1 MARPSTG
8 TPGLNRYNRA
18 MESFWSALRNQR
30 AFKALH
36 YREFR
41 LVTGCQM
48 FGNLGTWMDE
58 LSRGWLIYQLTDSVV
73 QLGLVRGIQFIPL
86 LLFSPIAGSAADRYS
101 RKTLLLI
108 SQAMNALLF
117 AVLAV
122 LIFTKSIEPW
132 HVYVTAILA
141 GIMQVIQHP
150 ARTSLVSDTVP
161 MEYLTNAIGLT
172 SLVYNAAR
180 LLGPALAGALIGLAD
195 TGGAYT
201 VQAVF
206 LFLATVWASM
216 LHPMP
221 AQAKGRQRE
230 PFFRS
235 IVMGWK
241 YAWHNESVRAGIF
254 CTMAVSLLIFPFATL
269 LPVFARDLLGVG
281 ASGQGLLLAAMG
293 VGALVSAGIITL
305 SGHKL
310 QRGKVMLDSSLYYA
324 AVIVVFAFTPWY
336 WLSLVIMIVAGYC
349 HVHANAL
356 VNTVVQSYSSAEYR
370 GRTMALFNMSQML
383 STAGS
388 MLIGLLASALG
399 PRNAVAAMAV
409 AGAIAIAL
417 LILSMPHARKI
428 K

>member
-1 MARPSTG
+1 M
-8 TPGLNRYNRA
+8 GLL
-18 MESFWSALRNQR
+18 SALRSQR

-41 LVTGCQM
+41 LITGCQM

-73 QLGLVRGIQFIPL
+73 QLGLVRGVQFIPL

-117 AVLAV
+117 AALAL
-122 LIFTKSIEPW
+122 LIFTRMIQPW
-132 HVYVTAILA
+132 HVYLTAVLA
-141 GIMQVIQHP
+141 GIMQVIQQP

-161 MEYLTNAIGLT
+161 IEYLTNAIGLT
-172 SLVYNAAR
+172 SIVYNGAR
-180 LLGPALAGALIGLAD
+180 LLGPALAGAIIGFAN
-195 TGGAYT
+195 TGGAYA
-201 VQAVF
+201 VQAAF
-206 LFLATVWASM
+206 LAVATVWALM
-216 LHPMP
+216 LHPVP
-221 AQAKGRQRE
+221 PRATDAHRE
-230 PFFRS
+230 PFVHS
-235 IVMGWK
+235 IVKGWR
-241 YAWHNESVRAGIF
+241 YAWHNESVRAGIL
-254 CTMAVSLLIFPFATL
+254 CTTAVSLLIFPFTTL

-281 ASGQGLLLAAMG
+281 ASGQGLLLGAMG
-293 VGALVSAGIITL
+293 VGALISAGIITL

-310 QRGKVMLDSSLYYA
+310 ERGKVMLDSSLIYA
-324 AVIVVFAFTPWY
+324 AVIVAFAFTPWY
-336 WLSLVIMIVAGYC
+336 WLSLVIMVVAGYC

-399 PRNAVAAMAV
+399 PRGAVAAMAV
-409 AGAIAIAL
+409 AGALAVL
-417 LILSMPHARKI
+417 TLIVSMPHARKVR
-428 K
+428 